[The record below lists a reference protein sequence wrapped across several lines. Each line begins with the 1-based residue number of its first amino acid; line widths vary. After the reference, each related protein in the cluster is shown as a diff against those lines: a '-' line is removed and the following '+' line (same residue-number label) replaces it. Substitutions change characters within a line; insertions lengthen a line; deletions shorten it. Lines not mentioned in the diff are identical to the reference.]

1 MGYIF
6 RWANTTEA
14 AAATAVQTRN
24 TEQPVMTYMMTVTIL
39 VDHVSFL
46 FVVLVEHMPLVRSAY
61 AAAY

>member
-24 TEQPVMTYMMTVTIL
+24 TEQPVMTYMTTVTIL

-46 FVVLVEHMPLVRSAY
+46 FVVLVEHMPLVR
-61 AAAY
+61 